1 MFFTM
6 TKEIWESY
14 GHSNVQD
21 AVQIYEIMTK
31 ISSTKQGNR
40 LVIEYVQILQNLWQ
54 ELDHNQCIEMKC
66 NDDAA
71 LLKCFMEK

>member
-1 MFFTM
+1 MMPKLGNTCMFFTT

-40 LVIEYVQILQNLWQ
+40 LVIEYVQILQNL
-54 ELDHNQCIEMKC
+54 
-66 NDDAA
+66 
-71 LLKCFMEK
+71 